1 MTAELPP
8 INSDDRRHG
17 ERRAD
22 WHTPNDCFK
31 LLDVQSTM
39 DRIFAR
45 LQEGDARMNSIFG
58 QLEDAKITIGCMQDN
73 IAGNHR
79 IVSDDIKALEASMS
93 ATQKDLATNTAKT
106 QDIYEILE
114 MGRGFFK
121 GVAFIGKWTRR
132 IIMKVAPPITAV
144 LGLWYAIK
152 QWPK

>member
-1 MTAELPP
+1 MTNIFDCDQTPVESMQVRQAF
-8 INSDDRRHG
+8 DRR
-17 ERRAD
+17 ED
-22 WHTPNDCFK
+22 WHTPETCFK
-31 LLDVQSTM
+31 LLDVQSTV
-39 DRIFAR
+39 D
-45 LQEGDARMNSIFG
+45 SIFKK
-58 QLEDAKITIGCMQDN
+58 LEDGDVRMGCMEDN

-79 IVSDDIKALEASMS
+79 IVSQDIKSLEIALSE
-93 ATQKDLATNTAKT
+93 NTAKT
-106 QDIYEILE
+106 NDIYEILE